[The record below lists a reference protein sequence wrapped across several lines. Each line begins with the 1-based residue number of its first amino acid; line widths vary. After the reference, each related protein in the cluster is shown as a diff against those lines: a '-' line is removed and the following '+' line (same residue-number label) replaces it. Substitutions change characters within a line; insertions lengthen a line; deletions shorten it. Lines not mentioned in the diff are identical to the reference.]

1 MALDYAGSDAL
12 MKDTAFQGRIKCACL
27 KFADYVLLEAATVP
41 AHNTRVKWAQNT
53 INAPDVAAAYV
64 TPTVVMDPAVQTD
77 GADITDEALQS
88 SVEASI
94 NKLL

>member
-1 MALDYAGSDAL
+1 M
-12 MKDTAFQGRIKCACL
+12 
-27 KFADYVLLEAATVP
+27 
-41 AHNTRVKWAQNT
+41 
-53 INAPDVAAAYV
+53 NAPDVAAAHV